1 MEREESAN
9 GISRQSVV
17 ALADELAS
25 RLRKEIGHEIEEAL
39 GQFQNVMEESP
50 LKILNEADAKQ
61 DQVLRLLD
69 DWLISSD
76 AEDRIADPEIADLK
90 ERIETALEEK
100 TAAEK
105 RVEIA
110 LNEKVQAEEQIRIV
124 LGEKA
129 KVDGALARIEARA
142 ANESNEL
149 KATIERLRMERGEA
163 KKEVELASAEKR
175 TTEKNAEAAIIQT
188 AEVKK
193 KLSEAEVTNKT
204 LEKRLSTRS
213 VYRAA
218 AVILLIIAL
227 LAIAYAIY
235 NRQVDPVSVN
245 LRSFNNRLKEI
256 TISIEQKG
264 QLIEE
269 FNRKQNQLI
278 TQFENLDEQVNS
290 IGIKIANPVS
300 EGQLEN
306 PTEELSRQ
314 VSQLDQTISQLQQ
327 DRAPLQQDLNSL
339 RQVVNKLENSFLT
352 RADTLTEL
360 SALEKKMAVLE
371 RKTSSLAGMDQEAAI
386 IKKQVSALG
395 KKVQRLS
402 TMPVMVQ
409 GKKIEIYR
417 ISTELYFTS
426 GGSEISEQGK
436 ARVKSLAEKIKSRP
450 NVFIRVE
457 GHTDD
462 KLLRWTSVG
471 RYVDNSGLSLARA
484 AVVTRLL
491 IETGLTPKRI
501 STFGLGSSQ
510 PIVPNTSPENRSV
523 NRRVEIIVTH
533 NGG

>member
-1 MEREESAN
+1 
-9 GISRQSVV
+9 
-17 ALADELAS
+17 
-25 RLRKEIGHEIEEAL
+25 
-39 GQFQNVMEESP
+39 
-50 LKILNEADAKQ
+50 
-61 DQVLRLLD
+61 
-69 DWLISSD
+69 
-76 AEDRIADPEIADLK
+76 
-90 ERIETALEEK
+90 
-100 TAAEK
+100 
-105 RVEIA
+105 
-110 LNEKVQAEEQIRIV
+110 
-124 LGEKA
+124 
-129 KVDGALARIEARA
+129 
-142 ANESNEL
+142 
-149 KATIERLRMERGEA
+149 
-163 KKEVELASAEKR
+163 
-175 TTEKNAEAAIIQT
+175 
-188 AEVKK
+188 
-193 KLSEAEVTNKT
+193 KT

-227 LAIAYAIY
+227 LATAYAIY
-235 NRQVDPVSVN
+235 NRQVDPVSVS

-256 TISIEQKG
+256 TVSIEQEG

-290 IGIKIANPVS
+290 IGIKIANLVS
-300 EGQLEN
+300 EGQ
-306 PTEELSRQ
+306 
-314 VSQLDQTISQLQQ
+314 
-327 DRAPLQQDLNSL
+327 
-339 RQVVNKLENSFLT
+339 LENSFLT

-360 SALEKKMAVLE
+360 SALEKKMAALE
-371 RKTSSLAGMDQEAAI
+371 RKTSSLAGMDQEAA
-386 IKKQVSALG
+386 
-395 KKVQRLS
+395 R
-402 TMPVMVQ
+402 PVMVQ

-436 ARVKSLAEKIKSRP
+436 ARVKSLSEKIKSRP

-471 RYVDNSGLSLARA
+471 RYVDNRGLSLARA

-533 NGG
+533 NGD